1 MASTLC
7 SQYEDLE
14 LWRSAVD
21 LACTVRDELGD
32 RTSVGLGAGALNAA
46 AEIPSLLAVAYTLP
60 EAEIIDH
67 IGKAMEKLILLEH
80 QLLLL
85 ECHAAAPQIDS
96 LKAEFAALLEDDYGD
111 FDDD

>member
-1 MASTLC
+1 MESQLC

-14 LWRSAVD
+14 LWQAAAD
-21 LACTVRDELGD
+21 LARAVRDALGD
-32 RTSVGLGAGALNAA
+32 RAADGIGKTALITAA
-46 AEIPSLLAVAYTLP
+46 KIPATLATAYTLP

-67 IGKAMEKLILLEH
+67 IGKAMEKLIQLEH
-80 QLLLL
+80 YLLLL
-85 ECHAAAPQIDS
+85 DCHSVAPELDA

>member
-1 MASTLC
+1 MDVSLC

-14 LWRSAVD
+14 LWRAGSD
-21 LACTVRDELGD
+21 LARGVRDALGD
-32 RTSVGLGAGALNAA
+32 ATSSGLGLSALVTATEVPAMLAA
-46 AEIPSLLAVAYTLP
+46 AYTLP

-67 IGKAMEKLILLEH
+67 IGKAMEKLIVLEH

-85 ECHAAAPQIDS
+85 DCHSVAPPLEA

-111 FDDD
+111 FDDE